1 MSPSSETAAAQG
13 GAGQAASASAAPA
26 EDANDAG
33 EHRAGAV
40 ATSVFVASLALWA
53 GAAVFLSAGVLP
65 LLFTSLEP
73 AEAGRIAALV
83 FPLYFRAG
91 LVLGVVATLA
101 AWRLARGGGRRWQGV
116 VALVA
121 CMTLAQGWSAL
132 AIHPEMAGIRGDDA
146 HIERFQELHTLSV
159 RLNGVVLVGGLMLL
173 AGSGLLLSRRR
184 GPA

>member
-13 GAGQAASASAAPA
+13 GAGQAACASAPRAD
-26 EDANDAG
+26 DAA

-132 AIHPEMAGIRGDDA
+132 AIHPEMAGIRGDDD

-159 RLNGVVLVGGLMLL
+159 RLNGVVLVGGLLLL